1 MDIKQSFAAALK
13 LVRKT
18 KKLTQEDFSGISS
31 RTYVSTL
38 ERGLYTPTVEK
49 VDALAVAIGIHPL
62 TLLCLTYMMKA
73 NTSNSNEVL
82 DKVYNELKE
91 FQDHLPN
98 LALLS

>member
-18 KKLTQEDFSGISS
+18 RKLTQEDFSSISS

-49 VDALAVAIGIHPL
+49 VDALSGTIGIHPI
-62 TLLCLTYMMKA
+62 TLLCLTYMIKA
-73 NTSNSNEVL
+73 DLSNPETL
-82 DKVYNELKE
+82 LIKVSKELEE
-91 FQDHLPN
+91 FQTLKGNLKPN
-98 LALLS
+98 

>member
-18 KKLTQEDFSGISS
+18 RKLTQEDFSSISS

-49 VDALAVAIGIHPL
+49 VDSLAGTIGIHPL
-62 TLLCLTYMMKA
+62 TLLCLTYMIKA
-73 NTSNSNEVL
+73 DLSNPETL
-82 DKVYNELKE
+82 LIKVGKELEE
-91 FQDHLPN
+91 FQALISNQN
-98 LALLS
+98 LN